1 MEPEVT
7 SPAEKDAETLP
18 DWDQLSFRLL
28 SVQALRGDGE
38 VRLPQQLNF
47 CYALILV
54 AGGAVRIHVDHRQVE
69 LSAGSV
75 CLCLPEQTI
84 GTAKPAASLDMH
96 IFYFEVYHY
105 GKPENVRDHAIHDAL
120 LFPPDTILPHFPAK
134 QVSSV
139 CSEVFGS
146 PGPDNRTSAFA
157 RK

>member
-54 AGGAVRIHVDHRQVE
+54 TGGAVRIHVDHRKVE

-75 CLCLPEQTI
+75 CLCLPEQTV
-84 GTAKPAASLDMH
+84 GTAKPAASLIC
-96 IFYFEVYHY
+96 IFF
-105 GKPENVRDHAIHDAL
+105 
-120 LFPPDTILPHFPAK
+120 ILKSIITASRRTFVAMQSMTHFCFRRI
-134 QVSSV
+134 SY
-139 CSEVFGS
+139 CSTFQLSISLRSIVKFSGY
-146 PGPDNRTSAFA
+146 PGQDNRTLAFA
-157 RK
+157 RR